1 MKSATDMALISQIG
15 LLSIENKKQ
24 KDELTKYHR
33 LDNFKATKNEEQ
45 PKPTEQIKVPEPV

>member
-1 MKSATDMALISQIG
+1 MALISQIG